1 MGNKLQK
8 KNPFRKNKNETYI
21 QGPKKELFTKIVNEC
36 KSLTLFAKTYIL
48 NVFRTL
54 DTALKKR
61 LDDKKIF
68 SKYFPY
74 LMLLLLFP

>member
-48 NVFRTL
+48 NVLQNSGYSSEKAFG
-54 DTALKKR
+54 
-61 LDDKKIF
+61 
-68 SKYFPY
+68 
-74 LMLLLLFP
+74 